1 MKFIIDCVYL
11 LAAVAITPTVV
22 YRMVRYGRY
31 RAGWSNRF
39 GRITRKD
46 PALKK
51 CIWLHAVSLGEVN
64 AAKTLVKELEN
75 RFSNFEIVISTT
87 TDTGFARAAAVFGA
101 NYKVFYFPLD
111 FSCIMRRAFHGIQPA
126 ICLLME
132 LEVWPNFVLIADQ
145 LNTPVIVVNGRMSDK
160 SFSRYKKIKP
170 FAKEIFRKLSLVLA
184 QTDEYAQRF
193 IEIGCP
199 PKKVFVTGS
208 LKYDTAQ
215 ITDKVEGADTLAEQL
230 FGKIENRKSKIENP
244 LWVAGAT
251 GNDEE
256 QILLDVYKNLREQF
270 SNLRLAIV
278 PRKPE
283 RFNEVA
289 DLIMQSGFG
298 LIRYSEIK
306 GEATEHTEKK
316 IINHKSSIINSEDL
330 AGLKQSL
337 SWRYPFGDAPLLP
350 AKRSVTQF
358 THRNDEF
365 AKRDYSMALGRMP
378 KIVLQTQQVD
388 GLSLGTAAHLVISQ
402 LDLNQPITEEAIK
415 RVIHK
420 LVTDGAIAE
429 SVASL
434 VDADS
439 IMKFFESDLGQ
450 NALDKNNKS
459 FREWPFTFAIPASQW
474 LESETHNAIRNTHD
488 VIIVQGIIDLLIKT
502 PNGLLVIDFKNVD
515 VPADQLSRRT
525 ALYRRQL
532 DIYAEAAE
540 AITGEKVK
548 GKWLYFLKPACAIQV

>member
-11 LAAVAITPTVV
+11 LATFAITPTVV

-87 TDTGFARAAAVFGA
+87 TDTGFARATAVFGA

-111 FSCIMRRAFHGIQPA
+111 FSCMMRRAFHGIQPA

-132 LEVWPNFVLIADQ
+132 LEVWPNFVLIANQ
-145 LNTPVIVVNGRMSDK
+145 LHIPVVVVNGRLSDK

-170 FAKEIFRKLSLVLA
+170 FAKEIFRKLSLILA

-193 IEIGCP
+193 IEIGSRD
-199 PKKVFVTGS
+199 KRVIVTGS

-230 FGKIENRKSKIENP
+230 FGKIENLKSKLVRRPSGEIKNP

-256 QILLDVYKNLREQF
+256 QIILDVYKNLKQQEQF
-270 SNLRLAIV
+270 SDLRLAII

-283 RFNEVA
+283 RFDEVA
-289 DLIMQSGFG
+289 TLIRNKGFD
-298 LIRYSEIK
+298 LIRYSEVKNGGQKSKIENSK
-306 GEATEHTEKK
+306 LKIDTVILGDTMGDLRKFYSLATIIFAGRSLVPLGGSDIIEAAALGKCTIFGPSTYNFQQTADALLAAQGGIMVKDKQDLLDTIQKCLNEPDFTEK
-316 IINHKSSIINSEDL
+316 I
-330 AGLKQSL
+330 A
-337 SWRYPFGDAPLLP
+337 
-350 AKRSVTQF
+350 
-358 THRNDEF
+358 RN
-365 AKRDYSMALGRMP
+365 G
-378 KIVLQTQQVD
+378 QQVIRKNQGATKKTID
-388 GLSLGTAAHLVISQ
+388 QIEKF
-402 LDLNQPITEEAIK
+402 LN
-415 RVIHK
+415 
-420 LVTDGAIAE
+420 
-429 SVASL
+429 
-434 VDADS
+434 
-439 IMKFFESDLGQ
+439 
-450 NALDKNNKS
+450 NA
-459 FREWPFTFAIPASQW
+459 
-474 LESETHNAIRNTHD
+474 
-488 VIIVQGIIDLLIKT
+488 
-502 PNGLLVIDFKNVD
+502 
-515 VPADQLSRRT
+515 
-525 ALYRRQL
+525 
-532 DIYAEAAE
+532 
-540 AITGEKVK
+540 
-548 GKWLYFLKPACAIQV
+548 